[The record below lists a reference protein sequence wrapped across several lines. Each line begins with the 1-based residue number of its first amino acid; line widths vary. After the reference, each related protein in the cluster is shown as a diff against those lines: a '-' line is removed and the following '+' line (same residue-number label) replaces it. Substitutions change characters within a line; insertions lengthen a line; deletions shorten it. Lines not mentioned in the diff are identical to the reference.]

1 MTVNTSLSPRP
12 DPGASPEHR
21 GSSSQARRR
30 RPWVKP
36 WLLRLHFYVGIL
48 VGPFLLVA
56 ALTGALYALSPQL
69 EKVVHAQ
76 ELNATSHEPAE
87 PLVDQIRAA
96 QQATGT
102 SEAPVAVRPG
112 ADGATT
118 RVMFAD
124 PTLGEFQTRA
134 VFVDP
139 GDARVTGDLSVYG
152 SSGALPLRTTLSNL
166 HRSLLLG
173 EPGRLYSELAAS
185 WLWVLAVS
193 GLGLW
198 GFRWVRTRRGKRV
211 KALVNPLNKDANSYR
226 RVLNRHSALGLWLA
240 VGFLFLSATGLTW
253 SAHAGTNVAQ
263 LRTTLGWT
271 TPKVDTALEAQQP
284 TGHRGADH
292 SEHSGHDTSPD
303 DAEDHALEATDFDSA
318 LSAARSAGLESTVLE
333 IVPAADS
340 TSAWTVT
347 ELDRSWPTQADAVAV
362 DPSTGQ
368 VTDHVRFADH
378 GLAAKLTRWGIDAHM
393 GLLFGLV
400 NQVVLLLVALGLV
413 AMILWGYLMWW
424 RRRPG
429 FGTGAAPTPGAV
441 RIAPWWATVLGVVVA
456 IGVGMFLPLLGISLA
471 MFLIM
476 DVAVAAVRRRSNRT
490 A

>member
-1 MTVNTSLSPRP
+1 MPVNTSLNPRP
-12 DPGASPEHR
+12 NPVHH
-21 GSSSQARRR
+21 GSSRETHRRR

-76 ELNATSHEPAE
+76 ELSATSDEPAQ
-87 PLVDQIRAA
+87 PLADQIRAA
-96 QQATGT
+96 QRAAGT

-112 ADGATT
+112 TDGATT

-139 GDARVTGDLSVYG
+139 GDARVTGDLPVYG

-198 GFRWVRTRRGKRV
+198 GFRWIRTRRGKKV
-211 KALVNPLNKDANSYR
+211 KALVNPVHKDANSYR

-271 TPKVDTALEAQQP
+271 TPKVDTALEQASADSS
-284 TGHRGADH
+284 GADH
-292 SEHSGHDTSPD
+292 SEHSGHGTSTD
-303 DAEDHALEATDFDSA
+303 DAQSNTVEATDFDSV

-333 IVPAADS
+333 IVPAADEV
-340 TSAWTVT
+340 SAWTVT

-378 GLAAKLTRWGIDAHM
+378 GVAAKLTRWGIDAHM

-400 NQVVLLLVALGLV
+400 NQLVLFVVALGLV

-429 FGTGAAPTPGAV
+429 FGVGAAPASGTV
-441 RIAPWWATVLGVVVA
+441 WVAPWWATALGIVAA
-456 IGVGMFLPLLGISLA
+456 IGVGVFLPVLGISLA
-471 MFLIM
+471 VFLILN
-476 DVAVAAVRRRSNRT
+476 VAVTAVRRRRSRT
-490 A
+490 V